1 MSSVLSTPPAAS
13 STAQSAANSALW
25 SRRDLVGKYIRRD
38 LAPAEV
44 MLLVHHRDALS
55 GRVLELGCGAGRLTG
70 YLVALAQELHGID
83 IAPGMVTH
91 CARAF
96 PRARI
101 SQRDL
106 RELSGYDGGPFDVVV
121 AGFSVLDVL
130 DDAERR
136 SALEEIRALL
146 ASGGLLLMSTHNRA
160 DAAQVRDPL
169 RELLDRA
176 QSRDP
181 RRLAGAMLRLPRW
194 LRNRRRLLSFE
205 REEAGYAI
213 RNDISHDYMGLH
225 YYVTRDAQAH
235 QLAEHGFEL
244 LECLD
249 WDGRP
254 VESNAEVPGCA
265 ELYYAARR
273 APSPSPVPGGEAP
286 DGGVDDSVLRPI
298 SV

>member
-1 MSSVLSTPPAAS
+1 M
-13 STAQSAANSALW
+13 
-25 SRRDLVGKYIRRD
+25 GKYVRRD

-70 YLVALAQELHGID
+70 YLVGLAQELHGID

-213 RNDISHDYMGLH
+213 RNDISHDYMALH

-235 QLAEHGFEL
+235 QLAEHGYEL

-254 VESNAEVPGCA
+254 VESDAEVPGCA

-286 DGGVDDSVLRPI
+286 DYAPVR
-298 SV
+298 